1 MHKCPKNVD
10 TLSEPGKG
18 RQGERITGKCLQ
30 TKWTRVIGRW
40 RTGDK
45 GRMSR
50 WITDLQLD
58 WKPAL
63 TWFKAPACLIEYVP
77 RGGSN
82 GLSDLWWRWQE
93 TGRRLMEC
101 KMKWPQFVTDRT
113 ERPALHPQNPIFG
126 QRKITLTRMKK
137 TKNSACVLALWNPET
152 RQLISP
158 RNMKKDFRNHKTT
171 SWWRSFLPWRSSEP
185 PPWWPDGSTRHWS
198 LCAAWSSSCPLW
210 ETQEM
215 VLVFKKT
222 NKKTPKFPWVF
233 RRTEEG
239 VIPEK

>member
-82 GLSDLWWRWQE
+82 GLSDLWSRWQE

-137 TKNSACVLALWNPET
+137 
-152 RQLISP
+152 
-158 RNMKKDFRNHKTT
+158 KKKFC
-171 SWWRSFLPWRSSEP
+171 
-185 PPWWPDGSTRHWS
+185 
-198 LCAAWSSSCPLW
+198 LCAGTLKSRDTSTHL
-210 ETQEM
+210 TT
-215 VLVFKKT
+215 KH
-222 NKKTPKFPWVF
+222 
-233 RRTEEG
+233 
-239 VIPEK
+239 EKRL